1 MKMLALALAICA
13 FGVLFYLVE
22 LARYEIERWEKRK

>member
-1 MKMLALALAICA
+1 MEILAIALAICT

-22 LARYEIERWEKRK
+22 LARHEIEQWEKRE

>member
-1 MKMLALALAICA
+1 MEILAIALAICT